1 MTLKDATK
9 LVFHSQTL
17 LILPALLFLWY
28 AYDINSGNNITE
40 SDLIP
45 HSGQLVNLDTVN
57 ANPKTELGYRGLT
70 ANYFRFKINS
80 EPNTMFFMVTGP
92 RYSNYHVVTSRLAIG
107 DTVTIF
113 TSPQVSAR
121 FTNRHKRI
129 EKLKK
134 GNDVIVNYKS
144 LYTRKNHFGL
154 YINLIISLFFFIL
167 YGVKIRRR
175 YYTSV

>member
-1 MTLKDATK
+1 MTLKEISK

-28 AYDINSGNNITE
+28 AFDIYSGNNITE

-45 HSGQLVNLDTVN
+45 HSGQLGTMDTVN
-57 ANPKTELGYRGLT
+57 ANPKKELGYRGSNV
-70 ANYFRFKINS
+70 NYFRFKINT
-80 EPNTMFFMVTGP
+80 EPNTTFFMVTGP
-92 RYSNYHVVTSRLAIG
+92 RYSNYHLVTSRLAIG

-113 TSPQVSAR
+113 TSPQVSAK
-121 FTNRHKRI
+121 FKNTPKRI
-129 EKLKK
+129 EKLMK
-134 GNDVIVNYKS
+134 GDDVIVNYKS

-167 YGVKIRRR
+167 YFIKVRRR
-175 YYTSV
+175 YST